1 MTGLETALRVVHQAM
16 VDTGLLDWRGVAD
29 RMSVRPAR
37 IGRLAGHGIPLA
49 VGAPANLTLYDP
61 AAPAE
66 AVVPAGASKSRNT
79 PFAGMELPGRVVA
92 TFLRGVPTVLEGKL
106 G

>member
-1 MTGLETALRVVHQAM
+1 MTGLETALRVVQQAM
-16 VDTGLLDWRGVAD
+16 VDTGMLDWHGVAD

-37 IGRLAGHGIPLA
+37 IGRLAGHGVPLTA
-49 VGAPANLTLYDP
+49 GAPGNLTLYDP

-66 AVVPAGASKSRNT
+66 PVTPGVSKSRNT

-92 TFLRGVPTVLEGKL
+92 TFLRGTPTVLEGKL
-106 G
+106 A